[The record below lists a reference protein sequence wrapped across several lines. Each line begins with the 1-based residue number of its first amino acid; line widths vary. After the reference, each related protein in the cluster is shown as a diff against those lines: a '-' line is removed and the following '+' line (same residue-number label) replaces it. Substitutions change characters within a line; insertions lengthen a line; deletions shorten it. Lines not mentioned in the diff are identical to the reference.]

1 MKVLILTFGSTGD
14 VIPYV
19 ALGKG
24 LMDRGHSVAICTNS
38 RFEALIKNHGL
49 EYLYMSDEITQLI
62 ESVVGRKIL
71 EGLNSFVGFLKTIF
85 KLMNKMSKLQGDI
98 LSDTWSAT
106 QKFNPDLIVFS
117 PKNYAA
123 VHFAEKLNIAAI
135 PAPLFPQYVPTKEMP
150 TLGFPVLGRSHRYNR
165 FTYNLVRMLSSPIG
179 GGHIKRWRMNNGLK
193 PTFCGIDICQDATG
207 KKNLV
212 LNGYSNS
219 VIPAP
224 DDWPKSVHNVGF
236 WFLKQSESWS
246 PPQELLNFLAEGAPP
261 VYVGFGSMASSQS
274 KKVTK
279 IVIDALGKSGVRAIL
294 ATGWGGLDS
303 DQLPETIFSVD
314 NVPHDWLFPKVSA
327 VIHHGGA
334 GTTGAG
340 LKAGCP
346 TLICPIFGDQPFWG
360 RVVNDL
366 GVGVTPIPQNKL
378 TVENLSL
385 AITQLVSTPSIKK
398 RAHELSLQIAKED
411 GIASAIA
418 IIESEMNSVKIGM
431 A

>member
-14 VIPYV
+14 VIPYI

-24 LMDRGHSVAICTNS
+24 LMDRGHSVSICTNS

-49 EYLYMSDEITQLI
+49 EYFYMSDEITQLI
-62 ESVVGRKIL
+62 ESAMGREIL
-71 EGLNSFVGFLKTIF
+71 EGLNGFLGFMKTIF
-85 KLMNKMSKLQGDI
+85 KLINRMGKLQADI
-98 LSDTWSAT
+98 ISDTWNAA
-106 QKFNPDLIVFS
+106 QKFNPDLIIFS

-123 VHFAEKLNIAAI
+123 LHFSEKLNITAI
-135 PAPLFPQYVPTKEMP
+135 PAPLFPQYVPTKESP
-150 TLGFPVLGRSHRYNR
+150 TLGFPVFGRSHRYNK
-165 FTYNLVRMLSSPIG
+165 FTYNLVRLLSSPIG
-179 GGHIKRWRMNNGLK
+179 GGHIKRWRINNGLK
-193 PTFCGIDICQDATG
+193 PTFCGIDICHDTTG
-207 KKNLV
+207 KEIPV

-224 DDWPKSVHNVGF
+224 SDWPKSVHNVGF
-236 WFLKQSESWS
+236 WFLKQSGNWS
-246 PPQELLNFLAEGAPP
+246 PPQELLNFLAEGTPP

-279 IVIDALGKSGVRAIL
+279 IIIDALEKSGVRAVL
-294 ATGWGGLDS
+294 ATGWGGLDTV
-303 DQLPETIFSVD
+303 QLPETIFRVD
-314 NVPHDWLFPKVSA
+314 SIPHDWLFSRVSA

-346 TLICPIFGDQPFWG
+346 ALICPIFGDQPLWG
-360 RVVNDL
+360 RVVHDL
-366 GVGVTPIPQNKL
+366 GVGVAPIPQNKL

-398 RAHELSLQIAKED
+398 RAHELSLRIATED

-418 IIESEMNSVKIGM
+418 VIESEMNAAKIRKT
-431 A
+431 